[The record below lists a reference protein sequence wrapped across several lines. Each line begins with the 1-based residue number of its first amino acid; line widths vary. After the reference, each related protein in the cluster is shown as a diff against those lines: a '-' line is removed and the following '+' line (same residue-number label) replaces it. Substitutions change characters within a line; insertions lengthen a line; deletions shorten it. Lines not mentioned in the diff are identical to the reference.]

1 MRYKRIDDII
11 KYIYQNKSVTLDQIC
26 NNFSISKST
35 IRRDLN
41 EILKDTNIMKTYG
54 GLTLNN
60 VNNHNTK
67 YLTSFSERNIENIE
81 EKIKISEKAASIVK
95 ENDIIFIDSGTT
107 TFHMI
112 DYLDKIKNL
121 TVLTNNLEVIYR
133 AVDYNN
139 INIISL
145 SGSLN
150 RETLSFVGS
159 TSISTIK
166 NFNISKAFMATTGF
180 SISNG
185 VTNSSPL
192 ESDIKRTVI
201 SKSNKIIL
209 LADSTKFNAVS
220 LMTYCDL
227 KDIDILITDKMPDK
241 EISDY
246 ILNNNS
252 NILLSK

>member
-26 NNFSISKST
+26 DNFSISKST

-41 EILKDTNIMKTYG
+41 EILKDTNIRKTYG

-60 VNNHNTK
+60 VNDHNTK

-133 AVDYNN
+133 AVNYNN

-145 SGSLN
+145 SGSLT
-150 RETLSFVGS
+150 RKSSLTVVGS
-159 TSISTIK
+159 
-166 NFNISKAFMATTGF
+166 
-180 SISNG
+180 
-185 VTNSSPL
+185 
-192 ESDIKRTVI
+192 
-201 SKSNKIIL
+201 
-209 LADSTKFNAVS
+209 
-220 LMTYCDL
+220 DL
-227 KDIDILITDKMPDK
+227 
-241 EISDY
+241 
-246 ILNNNS
+246 
-252 NILLSK
+252 